1 MADED
6 PGKTPSLEP
15 PSFGFGRK
23 RRRKDEAAADEPV
36 ADDSPT
42 TILDADDAPP
52 ASPPVAFP
60 ETVPPPE
67 PPPPLFADEVETAPV
82 PRTADETVVDPT
94 PVEVAPDEA
103 GDAPSAARV
112 RAPRPPQTLVGG
124 LLAAVLTGAVAGLL
138 IVALTSS
145 SFRLCESVKGT
156 SSCGGPGIFLLIA
169 IMALAVLLGAAM
181 LRMFRL
187 RDPGSTSFLAVG
199 LLCVLTLLFLV
210 DVAFDWWMIIAIPV
224 ISMVTFALSHWV
236 TVALID
242 PADS

>member
-23 RRRKDEAAADEPV
+23 RRRKDEAVADEPV

-82 PRTADETVVDPT
+82 PRAADETVVDPT

>member
-23 RRRKDEAAADEPV
+23 RRRKHEPVADEPV

-42 TILDADDAPP
+42 TILDADDTPP
-52 ASPPVAFP
+52 ASPAAAFP

-82 PRTADETVVDPT
+82 PRAADETAVDPT
-94 PVEVAPDEA
+94 PVEMAPDEA
-103 GDAPSAARV
+103 GDAPAGARV

-169 IMALAVLLGAAM
+169 IMALAVLLGTAM